1 MEKKR
6 GLAWPCLGFGFLAG
20 LVNWPLPVWRLSA
33 CSCRPGRQ
41 ADCYGLW
48 SSPVRDR
55 GSLDSSCAHHPQPQ
69 RRVVGDR
76 WDACSV
82 RHARA
87 EEVVV
92 PVPVRLERELELA
105 GRTRGDGGTRG
116 REQEQCIDCG
126 RGLAVFN
133 AVDWDGEG
141 GARAGRWW

>member
-1 MEKKR
+1 M
-6 GLAWPCLGFGFLAG
+6 
-20 LVNWPLPVWRLSA
+20 
-33 CSCRPGRQ
+33 
-41 ADCYGLW
+41 
-48 SSPVRDR
+48 
-55 GSLDSSCAHHPQPQ
+55 DSSCAHHPQPQ

-76 WDACSV
+76 WDSCSV